1 MKNLCNSFAAIAIV
15 TAAMGG
21 LAADSADAA
30 TIRGRFTTSNSQ
42 NTSITL
48 GSSTRN
54 VNAVKFN
61 WTRTDVTRPGVD
73 ATIADQF
80 TTYCVELNQSVSG
93 GNEYLFDVL
102 TPAQAGWTEQQTL
115 AVQVLWA
122 DRFADTVTTSGST
135 AFQLAMWELTHD
147 TGMDLDSGNFRSG
160 GAAGAKSLA
169 QNWLS
174 ALGTM
179 TPRSGLP
186 EVVILRS
193 PTAQDQVTV
202 LVPAPGA
209 AACAML
215 GLTLLGSRRRR

>member
-1 MKNLCNSFAAIAIV
+1 MKNIRNTLAAIATV
-15 TAAMGG
+15 AATVGG

-30 TIRGRFTTSNSQ
+30 TIRGRFTTSNQQS
-42 NTSITL
+42 TSITL

-61 WTRTDVTRPGVD
+61 WTRTDVAGPSVD
-73 ATIADQF
+73 TTIAGQF
-80 TTYCVELNQSVSG
+80 TTYCIELNQSVSS

-102 TPAQAGWTEQQTL
+102 TPAQAGWSEQQTL
-115 AVQVLWA
+115 AARVLWA
-122 DRFADTVTTSGST
+122 DRFAETATADGST

-147 TGMDLDSGNFRSG
+147 TGMNLDSGNFRSG
-160 GAAGAKSLA
+160 GASGIKSLA
-169 QNWLS
+169 QSWLS
-174 ALGTM
+174 VLDTM
-179 TPRSGLP
+179 TPRGGLP
-186 EVVILRS
+186 EMVILRS

-215 GLTLLGSRRRR
+215 GLTLLGGRRRR